1 MVTRP
6 AHHRPPSP
14 AAVRRLRNQAL
25 IALAANDNLTPT
37 VLDQLRGDSVRLR
50 AGERSLRLLVRRPG
64 ADLVVY
70 LDATQETALRA
81 YLDAAGTWGT
91 SAPLFDGLA
100 LAGIKQVLWRSRRG
114 GS

>member
-6 AHHRPPSP
+6 ARHLPPSP

-25 IALAANDNLTPT
+25 IALAANDNLAPT
-37 VLDQLRGDSVRLR
+37 VLDRLRGDSVRLR
-50 AGERSLRLLVRRPG
+50 AGEHSLRLLVRRPG

-70 LDATQETALRA
+70 LDTAQEAALRA
-81 YLDAAGTWGT
+81 YLDAAGIWGT
-91 SAPLFDGLA
+91 STPLFEGLA

-114 GS
+114 G